1 MSINLN
7 RFPETAD
14 GRPIMS
20 PTFEDTVGLAP
31 QWESHLYTATAGA
44 TNIFDEVVTTEKRI
58 RGGWYEIMNGSVP
71 VINDYCEFAVVD
83 KDDTLG
89 LFTVLGLTVGED
101 VLELKKYVKKDY
113 INPTEKGRQEFL
125 GRSVFAVAAGL
136 YLRSIY
142 TSTGGTDVQFKVVM
156 LSYE

>member
-1 MSINLN
+1 MSINL
-7 RFPETAD
+7 RRTPETAD

-31 QWESHLYTATAGA
+31 QWSGNLYTATAGA
-44 TNIFDEVVTTEKRI
+44 TSIFDEVVTTEKRI
-58 RGGWYEIMNGSVP
+58 RGGWYELLDSNA

-83 KDDTLG
+83 KDDVLG
-89 LFTVLGLTVGED
+89 LFTPLGLTVGED
-101 VLELKKYVKKDY
+101 ILELKKYVKTDY
-113 INPTEKGRQEFL
+113 INPVDKGRQEFV
-125 GRSVFAVAAGL
+125 GKSVFTVAAGL

-142 TSTGGTDVQFKVVM
+142 VSTGGTNVQFKVVM